1 MEPITILLVDD
12 HRLIRD
18 SWAFIL
24 NSDPRFHV
32 IGETDNGTDA
42 IMIAKTQKPQIV
54 LMDINMTPVNG
65 LEATKEIHK
74 FSPETAVIAVSM
86 HSMPVYAKKMMQMG
100 AMGYVTKNSPH
111 HELITAIIEV
121 SNGNK
126 YICAEVKDTLVQQQL
141 ENKNEGEIINSLSKR
156 EIEVIHLLKDGLSSK
171 EIALRLGITLKTI
184 EVHRYNILK
193 KLKLK
198 NTASLVNFINLHGL

>member
-32 IGETDNGTDA
+32 IGEADNGTDA
-42 IMIAKTQKPQIV
+42 IEIAKTKKPRIV

-65 LEATKEIHK
+65 MEATREIHK
-74 FSPETAVIAVSM
+74 FSPDTAVIAVSM

-100 AMGYVTKNSPH
+100 AMGYVTKNSSQQ
-111 HELITAIIEV
+111 ELMNAIIEV
-121 SNGNK
+121 NKGNK
-126 YICAEVKDTLVQQQL
+126 YVCSEVKDTLVQQQI
-141 ENKNEGEIINSLSKR
+141 ENESEEPAINSLSRR
-156 EIEVIHLLKDGLSSK
+156 ELEVIQLLKKGLSSK
-171 EIALRLGITLKTI
+171 EIALQLGVTLKTV

-198 NTASLVNFINLHGL
+198 NTASLINFINVQGL

>member
-1 MEPITILLVDD
+1 MDTITILLVDD

-24 NSDPRFHV
+24 NSDPRLKV
-32 IGETDNGTDA
+32 IGEADNGADA
-42 IMIAKTQKPQIV
+42 IKIAKEKKPHII

-74 FSPETAVIAVSM
+74 FSPGSKVIAVSM
-86 HSMPVYAKKMMQMG
+86 HSMPVYAKKMLQNG
-100 AMGYVTKNSPH
+100 AMGYITKNSPQQ
-111 HELITAIIEV
+111 ELITAIIEV
-121 SNGNK
+121 NKGNK
-126 YICAEVKDTLVQQQL
+126 YICAEVKDTLVQQQF
-141 ENKNEGEIINSLSKR
+141 ENENEGPLINHLSKR
-156 EIEVIHLLKDGLSSK
+156 ELEVIHLLKDGLSSK
-171 EIALRLGITLKTI
+171 EIALQLGITLKTT

-198 NTASLVNFINLHGL
+198 NTASLVNFINTHGL